1 MTLISGLIGIAMLTT
16 FLGIMLWWI
25 KALPLI
31 IIVALVLAILIYD
44 FVMTVRYGDD
54 YAAPVPAPPPSE
66 DHPQSTA
73 RAG

>member
-1 MTLISGLIGIAMLTT
+1 MTLITGLIGLAMLMT

-31 IIVALVLAILIYD
+31 IIVATVLALVIYD

-54 YAAPVPAPPPSE
+54 YAAPKTAAPP
-66 DHPQSTA
+66 DHPQATA

>member
-1 MTLISGLIGIAMLTT
+1 MTLITGLIGLAMLMT

-31 IIVALVLAILIYD
+31 IIVATVLALVIYD

-54 YAAPVPAPPPSE
+54 YAARKTAALP
-66 DHPQSTA
+66 DHPQATA
-73 RAG
+73 GAG

>member
-1 MTLISGLIGIAMLTT
+1 MTLITGLIGMAMLVA

-31 IIVALVLAILIYD
+31 IIVVTVLALVIYD

-54 YAAPVPAPPPSE
+54 YASPAPAPTP